1 MIKLYWTT
9 NMSMGSNNE
18 IEGSVIGAFK
28 TREASVRAART
39 WLETHQIVPAPYTR
53 MCYDSRG
60 REWEDYGSWSHFFV
74 REEIQFNDFEI
85 E

>member
-18 IEGSVIGAFK
+18 IEGSLIGAFK

-39 WLETHQIVPAPYTR
+39 WLETHQIVPAPITR

-74 REEIQFNDFEI
+74 REDVEENSGELI
-85 E
+85 